1 VTNIPAKARE
11 VAMSNAENR
20 HQSQDTDVP
29 AAETSKIA
37 QGKIP
42 APTVDDLYSDPEVC
56 RRVGDLIAAVTRRP
70 PFAKY

>member
-1 VTNIPAKARE
+1 
-11 VAMSNAENR
+11 MSNAENR

-42 APTVDDLYSDPEVC
+42 TPTVDEL
-56 RRVGDLIAAVTRRP
+56 
-70 PFAKY
+70 